1 MDYNRKF
8 KCEYCDFRGNREQLV
23 SHVEKKHSEFVN
35 NEYTAPRLVYN
46 YLNHV
51 SEGHCIICGSATK
64 WNDKTWKYHRLCGKA
79 KCREEVKARYRKNA
93 IAAKGTY
100 NFAKDPEH
108 LQKMLANRHIS
119 GAYTC
124 RDGSKKTY
132 TGSYERKA
140 IEFMDKVLEVDPK
153 DVLMPG
159 PIFEYEYNGQ
169 IHKWITDIYYI
180 PYNLV
185 IEVKDG
191 GDNPNRRE
199 MVEYREKQVAKEKA
213 IVSLGTYNYLRL
225 TNNNFEQ
232 LLQAF
237 TACRL
242 AMINDEAETRKAI
255 IQINEF
261 GRMNCDGICSN
272 RPDFS
277 MLVMKED
284 GSIKIGLT
292 DKSSEYFIMPEN
304 GILTTK
310 RKNHND
316 FLEEYNIS
324 KISSAGLSKIKKL
337 LESKSYVG
345 DTELYDIIFGKEF
358 INESQFIFENRLSK
372 CTLDNNSF
380 SKLAR
385 NAITLEMS
393 MNVDSTY
400 ITNIPS
406 RTMQKMIDNGIT
418 LNESVGGY
426 SLQSSTGIHLAT
438 DPRDTYKEALNEL
451 DSFIE
456 ILKQY
461 GGTI

>member
-153 DVLMPG
+153 DVLM
-159 PIFEYEYNGQ
+159 
-169 IHKWITDIYYI
+169 
-180 PYNLV
+180 
-185 IEVKDG
+185 
-191 GDNPNRRE
+191 
-199 MVEYREKQVAKEKA
+199 QVAKEKA